1 MLQLEITFKMNIKE
15 SISRLLPELNDRFGY
30 VITMNWR
37 TPDARCLEPRHMTRE
52 CLVANANKNRMNRK
66 AHLQDKVD
74 VSMDKKQVDQQQ
86 QD

>member
-1 MLQLEITFKMNIKE
+1 
-15 SISRLLPELNDRFGY
+15 
-30 VITMNWR
+30 
-37 TPDARCLEPRHMTRE
+37 MTRE

-86 QD
+86 QDWDYQVSVQISVAAWQDGEDLVSGPDKEGEQGEGGEEGGEVEEGED